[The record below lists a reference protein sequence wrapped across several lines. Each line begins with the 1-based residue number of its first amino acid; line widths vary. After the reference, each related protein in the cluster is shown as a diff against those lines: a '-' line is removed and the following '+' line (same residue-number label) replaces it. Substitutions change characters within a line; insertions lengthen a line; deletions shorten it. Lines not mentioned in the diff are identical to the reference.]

1 MPSLSRRSFLAA
13 SAMLAARPSFA
24 QKQKP
29 AGDDADVIIV
39 GAGAAGIAAAHT
51 LTAEKLKVI
60 VFEAQDRIGGRCVT
74 DTKTFGVPFDLGAH
88 WIHNPDANP
97 LLTAGPAPQVY
108 PAPRWQ
114 SVRIGPRP
122 ARDAELELFLAT
134 QVRAQRAVREPIK
147 SKTDVP
153 ASRMLPQGLGVW
165 RPTLEFMFGPLAA
178 GKDLNE
184 VSAYDLARAAE
195 RAGDAFSPQGYGA
208 LLARLA
214 SGLNIRRSRP
224 VSMMA
229 WGKSTVLETEES
241 LWYPRAVIVTCST
254 NVLLGQDIEFI
265 PPLPKRVK
273 DAAAQLALG
282 SLDHIAL
289 DLPGN
294 PLGLQ
299 KDDFVVEQASGPQTA
314 AMLANVSGTSV
325 HVVTV
330 GGAFGRDLSAIGEAA
345 MLEFAVQWI
354 ANCFGTDIKRLI
366 KKSFVT
372 RWNAQEYVGGA
383 MSVASP
389 GHADARKVLVE
400 PLGRI
405 WLAGEAA
412 HETKWGTVEGAWES
426 GLRAAE
432 GVLAQ
437 LGRKSGGE
445 QKSTPSRRRKR

>member
-1 MPSLSRRSFLAA
+1 MSSLTRRSFLAA
-13 SAMLAARPSFA
+13 SAMLAARPALA
-24 QKQKP
+24 QKP
-29 AGDDADVIIV
+29 TGGDAEVVVV
-39 GAGAAGIAAAHT
+39 GAGAAGIAAARR
-51 LTAEKLKVI
+51 LGAEKVNVL
-60 VFEAQDRIGGRCVT
+60 VFEAQDRIGGRCGT

-88 WIHNPDANP
+88 WIHNPDSNP
-97 LLTAGPAPQVY
+97 VVTAAPAPDVY

-114 SVRIGPRP
+114 SVRIGPRA

-134 QVRAQRAVREPIK
+134 QVRAQRGMREPVK

-153 ASRMLPQGLGVW
+153 ASRLLPQDLGVW
-165 RPTLEFMFGPLAA
+165 CPELEFLFGPYAL
-178 GKDLNE
+178 GKDLSE
-184 VSAYDLARAAE
+184 VSAFDLARAAE
-195 RAGDAFSPQGYGA
+195 RAGDAFAPQGYGA

-214 SGLNIRRSRP
+214 NGLTIRRSRP
-224 VSMMA
+224 ASMMA

-273 DAAAQLALG
+273 DAASQLALG

-294 PLGLQ
+294 PLNLQ
-299 KDDFVVEQASGPQTA
+299 KDDFVVEQASGPKTA
-314 AMLANVSGTSV
+314 AMLANVSGTSL

-330 GGAFGRDLSAIGEAA
+330 GGAFGRDLSAKGEAA

-354 ANCFGTDIKRLI
+354 NSLFAVDVKRLL

-383 MSVASP
+383 MSVAGP
-389 GHADARKVLVE
+389 GHADARRVLME

-405 WLAGEAA
+405 WLAGEAV

-426 GLRAAE
+426 GVRAAE
-432 GVLAQ
+432 AVLAH
-437 LGRKSGGE
+437 LGHKSVGE
-445 QKSTPSRRRKR
+445 EKSRPKRRRR

>member
-1 MPSLSRRSFLAA
+1 
-13 SAMLAARPSFA
+13 MLAAGRPAFA
-24 QKQKP
+24 QKP
-29 AGDDADVIIV
+29 AGDDADVIVV
-39 GAGAAGIAAAHT
+39 GAGAAGIAAARR
-51 LTAEKLKVI
+51 LQAEKLKVL

-88 WIHNPDANP
+88 WIHNPDSNP
-97 LLTAGPAPQVY
+97 LLAAGPAPDVY
-108 PAPRWQ
+108 SAPRWQ
-114 SVRIGPRP
+114 SVRIGARA

-134 QVRAQRAVREPIK
+134 QVRAQRAMREQVK

-153 ASRMLPQGLGVW
+153 ATRMLPQDLGVW
-165 RPTLEFMFGPLAA
+165 RPTLEFMFGPYAL

-184 VSAYDLARAAE
+184 VSAFELARAAE
-195 RAGDAFSPQGYGA
+195 RAGDVFAPQGYGA

-214 SGLNIRRSRP
+214 NGLNIRRSRP

-254 NVLLGQDIEFI
+254 NILLGQDIEFI

-282 SLDHIAL
+282 SLDHIGL
-289 DLPGN
+289 DLTGN

-299 KDDFVVEQASGPQTA
+299 KDDFVVEQASGRQTA
-314 AMLANVSGTSV
+314 AMLANVSGTSL

-330 GGAFGRDLSAIGEAA
+330 GGAFGRDLSAKGEAA
-345 MLEFAVQWI
+345 MLDFAVQWI
-354 ANCFGTDIKRLI
+354 GNLFGTDVKRLV
-366 KKSFVT
+366 KKSFAT

-383 MSVASP
+383 MSVAGP
-389 GHADARKVLVE
+389 GHSDARKVLLE

-405 WLAGEAA
+405 WLAGEAV

-426 GLRAAE
+426 GVRAAE
-432 GVLAQ
+432 AVLTHFGHKPATEEK
-437 LGRKSGGE
+437 RAPK
-445 QKSTPSRRRKR
+445 RRRR

>member
-1 MPSLSRRSFLAA
+1 MSSLTRRSFLAA
-13 SAMLAARPSFA
+13 SAMLAARPALA
-24 QKQKP
+24 QKP
-29 AGDDADVIIV
+29 TGGDAEVVVV
-39 GAGAAGIAAAHT
+39 GAGAAGIAAARR
-51 LTAEKLKVI
+51 LGAEKVNVL

-88 WIHNPDANP
+88 WIHNPDSNP
-97 LLTAGPAPQVY
+97 VVTAAPAPDVY

-114 SVRIGPRP
+114 GVRIGPRA

-134 QVRAQRAVREPIK
+134 QVRAQRGMREPVK

-153 ASRMLPQGLGVW
+153 ASRLLPQDLGVW
-165 RPTLEFMFGPLAA
+165 CPELEFLFGPYAL
-178 GKDLNE
+178 GKDLSE
-184 VSAYDLARAAE
+184 VSAFDLARAAE
-195 RAGDAFSPQGYGA
+195 RAGDAFAPQGYGA

-214 SGLNIRRSRP
+214 NGLTIRRSRP
-224 VSMMA
+224 ASMMA

-273 DAAAQLALG
+273 DAASQLALG

-294 PLGLQ
+294 PLNLQ
-299 KDDFVVEQASGPQTA
+299 KDDFVVEQASGPKTA
-314 AMLANVSGTSV
+314 AMLANVSGTSL

-330 GGAFGRDLSAIGEAA
+330 GGAFGRDLSAKGEAA

-354 ANCFGTDIKRLI
+354 NSLFAVDVKRLL

-383 MSVASP
+383 MSVAGP
-389 GHADARKVLVE
+389 GHADARRVLME

-405 WLAGEAA
+405 WLAGEAV

-426 GLRAAE
+426 GVRAAE
-432 GVLAQ
+432 AVLAH
-437 LGRKSGGE
+437 LGHKSVGE
-445 QKSTPSRRRKR
+445 EKSRPKRRRR

>member
-13 SAMLAARPSFA
+13 SAMLAARPAFA

-29 AGDDADVIIV
+29 AGDDADVIVV
-39 GAGAAGIAAAHT
+39 GAGAAGIAAARR

-88 WIHNPDANP
+88 WIHNPDSNP
-97 LLTAGPAPQVY
+97 LLAAAPPPQVN

-134 QVRAQRAVREPIK
+134 QVRAQRAMREPIK

-153 ASRMLPQGLGVW
+153 ASRLLPPELGIW
-165 RPTLEFMFGPLAA
+165 RPTLEFMFGPLAV

-184 VSAYDLARAAE
+184 VSAFDLGRAAE
-195 RAGDAFSPQGYGA
+195 RAGDAFAAQGYGA

-214 SGLNIRRSRP
+214 SGLNIHRSRP

-241 LWYPRAVIVTCST
+241 LWYPRAVILTCST

-299 KDDFVVEQASGPQTA
+299 KDDFVVEQAAGPQTA
-314 AMLANVSGTSV
+314 AMLANVSGTSL
-325 HVVTV
+325 HVITV
-330 GGAFGRDLSAIGEAA
+330 GGAFGRDLSAKGDAA
-345 MLEFAVQWI
+345 MLDFAVQWI
-354 ANCFGTDIKRLI
+354 ANCFGTDAKRLI

-372 RWNAQEYVGGA
+372 RWNAQEYVGGG
-383 MSVASP
+383 MSVAGP
-389 GHADARKVLVE
+389 GHADARKVLME
-400 PLGRI
+400 SLGRI

-426 GLRAAE
+426 GVRAAE

-437 LGRKSGGE
+437 MGRKSGEEKGAAT
-445 QKSTPSRRRKR
+445 KRRKR